1 MSSVSKVLD
10 TVRATLT
17 RRVRWLLRSSTLRLS
32 LLLTAIFAV
41 GMAVA
46 ILLAL
51 TFGREAVL
59 NRVDTALEGLAAT
72 VEADD
77 TETDTFSVIIRPLSE
92 IGDLPKE
99 FEKVVRTGGGTVS
112 LKRDFRR
119 AEDWR
124 VLISRDKE
132 GEPVLIAV
140 PLDASEDA
148 LELLGNALWS
158 TAGVVLVLVLV
169 IGLGAGFLVQR
180 RLSRIAGVLDR
191 LATGDLEARIGVTR
205 SSDDLDDLAGQID
218 RAAQELERLVAQTRN
233 LSASI
238 AHDLRTPLARL
249 RAQLE
254 SLPDGEERG
263 AALEEAERLSG
274 IFDTIMRVARIEA
287 AHGTEGFEQVD
298 LRALIDEVAEIY
310 GPVVEDSGK
319 ALVLSAKSGESVLA
333 DRSMLIQA
341 LANLIQNALVHGGPD
356 ITLFAR
362 GSEIGVSDNGPGV
375 DPDLF
380 DEIIKPMVRLDAAR
394 ESEGT
399 GLGLALVRA
408 VADRHT
414 AKLELSSVKPSG
426 LRVSLNFTKM

>member
-1 MSSVSKVLD
+1 
-10 TVRATLT
+10 
-17 RRVRWLLRSSTLRLS
+17 
-32 LLLTAIFAV
+32 
-41 GMAVA
+41 
-46 ILLAL
+46 
-51 TFGREAVL
+51 
-59 NRVDTALEGLAAT
+59 
-72 VEADD
+72 
-77 TETDTFSVIIRPLSE
+77 
-92 IGDLPKE
+92 LPKE

-169 IGLGAGFLVQR
+169 IGLAAGFLVQR
-180 RLSRIAGVLDR
+180 RLARITGVLDR
-191 LATGDLEARIGVTR
+191 LATGDLEARIGVAS

-218 RAAQELERLVAQTRN
+218 RTAQELERLVAQTRN

-287 AHGTEGFEQVD
+287 AHGTEGFEHVD
-298 LRALIDEVAEIY
+298 LSALIDEVAEIY
-310 GPVVEDSGK
+310 GPVVEDAGK
-319 ALVLSAKSGESVLA
+319 SLVLSAKSGATVLA

-356 ITLFAR
+356 ITLFAS

-414 AKLELSSVKPSG
+414 AELELSLNKPSG
-426 LRVSLNFTKM
+426 LRVALNFTKM

>member
-1 MSSVSKVLD
+1 MSSASKVLN

-77 TETDTFSVIIRPLSE
+77 TEADTFSVIIRPLSE

-169 IGLGAGFLVQR
+169 IGLAAGFLVQR
-180 RLSRIAGVLDR
+180 RLARITGVLDR
-191 LATGDLEARIGVTR
+191 LATGDLEARIGVAR

-218 RAAQELERLVAQTRN
+218 RTAQELERLVAQTRN

-238 AHDLRTPLARL
+238 AHDLRTPLPAFAPSLKACRTARSA
-249 RAQLE
+249 AQLLRKQNT
-254 SLPDGEERG
+254 SPASSTPSCGLPGSRPPTER
-263 AALEEAERLSG
+263 
-274 IFDTIMRVARIEA
+274 
-287 AHGTEGFEQVD
+287 
-298 LRALIDEVAEIY
+298 
-310 GPVVEDSGK
+310 K
-319 ALVLSAKSGESVLA
+319 ALN
-333 DRSMLIQA
+333 MWI
-341 LANLIQNALVHGGPD
+341 
-356 ITLFAR
+356 
-362 GSEIGVSDNGPGV
+362 
-375 DPDLF
+375 
-380 DEIIKPMVRLDAAR
+380 
-394 ESEGT
+394 
-399 GLGLALVRA
+399 
-408 VADRHT
+408 
-414 AKLELSSVKPSG
+414 
-426 LRVSLNFTKM
+426 

>member
-1 MSSVSKVLD
+1 MSSASKLLHKVS
-10 TVRATLT
+10 AMLT
-17 RRVRWLLRSSTLRLS
+17 HRVRWLLRSSTLRLS
-32 LLLTAIFAV
+32 LLLTSIFAV

-92 IGDLPKE
+92 ISDLPRE

-124 VLISRDKE
+124 VLISQDKE

-180 RLSRIAGVLDR
+180 RLARITGVLDR

-218 RAAQELERLVAQTRN
+218 RTAHELERLVAQTRN

-298 LRALIDEVAEIY
+298 LNALVEEVAEIY
-310 GPVVEDSGK
+310 GPVVEDTGK
-319 ALVLSAKSGESVLA
+319 SLVLSAISGESVLA

-356 ITLFAR
+356 ITLFAC

-394 ESEGT
+394 ESEGS

-414 AKLELSSVKPSG
+414 AILELSSAQPSG
-426 LRVSLNFTKM
+426 LRVALNFTKM

>member
-1 MSSVSKVLD
+1 MSSASKSLGKVSAVL
-10 TVRATLT
+10 TP
-17 RRVRWLLRSSTLRLS
+17 RVRWLLRSSTLRLS

-77 TETDTFSVIIRPLSE
+77 TEADTFSVIIRPLSE

-169 IGLGAGFLVQR
+169 IGLAAGFLVQR
-180 RLSRIAGVLDR
+180 RLARITGVLDR
-191 LATGDLEARIGVTR
+191 LATGDLEARIGVAR

-218 RAAQELERLVAQTRN
+218 RTAQELERLVAQTRN

-263 AALEEAERLSG
+263 AALEEAEHLSG

-287 AHGTEGFEQVD
+287 AHGTEGFEHVD
-298 LRALIDEVAEIY
+298 LSALIDEVAEIY
-310 GPVVEDSGK
+310 GPVVEDAGK
-319 ALVLSAKSGESVLA
+319 SLVLSAKSGATVLA

-356 ITLFAR
+356 ITLFAS

-414 AKLELSSVKPSG
+414 AELELSLNKPSG
-426 LRVSLNFTKM
+426 LRVALNFTKM

>member
-1 MSSVSKVLD
+1 MSSASKLLHKVSD
-10 TVRATLT
+10 TLT
-17 RRVRWLLRSSTLRLS
+17 HRVRWLLRSSTLRLS

-148 LELLGNALWS
+148 LELLGNAVWS
-158 TAGVVLVLVLV
+158 TAGGVLVLVLV

-180 RLSRIAGVLDR
+180 RLARITGVLDL

-218 RAAQELERLVAQTRN
+218 RTADELERLVAQSRN

-298 LRALIDEVAEIY
+298 LNALVEEVAEIY
-310 GPVVEDSGK
+310 GPVVEDTGK
-319 ALVLSAKSGESVLA
+319 SLVLSAISGESVLA

-394 ESEGT
+394 ESEGS

-414 AKLELSSVKPSG
+414 AKLELSSVNPSG
-426 LRVSLNFTKM
+426 LRVALNFTKM

>member
-1 MSSVSKVLD
+1 MSSASKVLD

-17 RRVRWLLRSSTLRLS
+17 RSVRWLLRSSTLRLS

-124 VLISRDKE
+124 VLISLDKE
-132 GEPVLIAV
+132 GEAVLIAV

-180 RLSRIAGVLDR
+180 RLARITGVLDR
-191 LATGDLEARIGVTR
+191 LATGDLEARIGVAS

-218 RAAQELERLVAQTRN
+218 RTAQELERLVAQTRN

-254 SLPDGEERG
+254 SLPAGEERG

-298 LRALIDEVAEIY
+298 LNALIDEVAEIY

-319 ALVLSAKSGESVLA
+319 SLVHSAISGGSVLA

-356 ITLFAR
+356 ITLFAC

-375 DPDLF
+375 NPNLF
-380 DEIIKPMVRLDAAR
+380 DEIIKPMVRLEAAR

-408 VADRHT
+408 VADRHN
-414 AKLELSSVKPSG
+414 AKLELSSNKPSG
-426 LRVSLNFTKM
+426 LRVALNFTKM